1 VESAIFNE
9 RTGQVTESDLYTRLP
24 RVLARHGFFI
34 MESDR
39 FYNGLSFTTQW
50 RLRNPFPDEEVL
62 GATAARTQ
70 VRLRAM
76 KGGTLYTLRLQVEN
90 MIRIA
95 SGEWIHIPLEDDV
108 LEYAREVATDIRME
122 IASGMRRF

>member
-1 VESAIFNE
+1 
-9 RTGQVTESDLYTRLP
+9 
-24 RVLARHGFFI
+24 
-34 MESDR
+34 
-39 FYNGLSFTTQW
+39 
-50 RLRNPFPDEEVL
+50 
-62 GATAARTQ
+62 
-70 VRLRAM
+70 M

-108 LEYAREVATDIRME
+108 LEYAKEVASDIRME